1 MIARLRSFWLNVN
14 ASYWFYPGLFSAI
27 AALAAI
33 GTVWLDRNGF
43 AEWLNN
49 VAWIQPSRPEG
60 ARTVL
65 TVIAGSMIATAAT
78 VFSITIAAVAYASGT
93 YGPRLLTN
101 FMEDKGN
108 QISLGVFIAT
118 FVYALMVLRV
128 VRSEDERAPS
138 EMDAVA
144 TTLPGFTPQLSL
156 LVATS
161 LALFAVAV
169 LVYFLHHIPA
179 SIRIN
184 TVLAG
189 IGRRL
194 IHDVRNRYPTD
205 GEGREPRHQSAG
217 VPVAAIATGYVMIID
232 FDTLDEI
239 AERHGSTIAL
249 KVRTGDFVHPD
260 VVLVELS
267 GAEPT
272 DAIAD
277 DIRDCFSTG
286 GMRTATQDLEYLIDE
301 IVEIALRALSPGI
314 NDPFTSITAMH
325 WLSAAMAELSR
336 RDLDRGPEQEDYSW
350 DRVQP
355 LDDGY
360 EHFLARGFGVIRAS
374 AAADALASQ
383 NFLKSL
389 YSAASTCKSDGRRD
403 VLLEEGRALLAQA
416 RSALEGP
423 SLAELEDRFEKFQA
437 AMAAL
442 GEERRAG

>member
-1 MIARLRSFWLNVN
+1 MISTLRSLWLNIN
-14 ASYWFYPGLFSAI
+14 ASYWFYPGLFSVI

-101 FMEDKGN
+101 FMYDKGN
-108 QISLGVFIAT
+108 QLSLGVFIAT

-144 TTLPGFTPQLSL
+144 TALPGFTPQLSL

-169 LVYFLHHIPA
+169 LVYFLHHIPD

-184 TVLAG
+184 TVLKG

-194 IHDVRNRYPTD
+194 IEDIRERFPDNGGSDEPNAQKS
-205 GEGREPRHQSAG
+205 GEAVTGIDAG
-217 VPVAAIATGYVMIID
+217 YIKIID
-232 FDTLDEI
+232 FEALNEI
-239 AERHGSTIAL
+239 AESHGACIAL
-249 KVRTGDFVHPD
+249 KVRTGDFVHCRSP
-260 VVLVELS
+260 LVEVS
-267 GAEPT
+267 GTEMAERLGS
-272 DAIAD
+272 
-277 DIRDCFSTG
+277 DIRAAFSIG
-286 GMRTATQDLEYLIDE
+286 GMRTPTQDLEFLFDE
-301 IVEIALRALSPGI
+301 LVEIALRALSPGI
-314 NDPFTSITAMH
+314 NDPFTALTSLH
-325 WLSAAMAELSR
+325 WLAAATAELGD
-336 RDLDRGPEQEDYSW
+336 RDLDRGPEQENY
-350 DRVQP
+350 DRARIQP
-355 LDDGY
+355 LEDDY
-360 EHFLARGFGVIRAS
+360 AHFLERGFGGIRAS
-374 AAADALASQ
+374 AAGSVIASLK
-383 NFLKSL
+383 FLDSL
-389 YSAASTCKSDGRRD
+389 HSAALGANSPHRLG
-403 VLLEEGRALLAQA
+403 LLRQEAERLIEQA
-416 RSALEGP
+416 RTVLEGP
-423 SLAELEDRFEKFQA
+423 SLEQIEKRYRRLLGEFAELD
-437 AMAAL
+437 
-442 GEERRAG
+442 GEE